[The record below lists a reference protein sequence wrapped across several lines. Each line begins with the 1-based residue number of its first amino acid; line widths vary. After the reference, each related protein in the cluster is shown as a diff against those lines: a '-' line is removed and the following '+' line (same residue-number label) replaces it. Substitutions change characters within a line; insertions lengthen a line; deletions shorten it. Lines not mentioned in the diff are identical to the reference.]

1 MLVNEIFFSI
11 QGESTYAG
19 LPCVLVRLAGCNIR
33 CSWCDTPYS
42 LTPED
47 GAEFEQ
53 SRVIDE
59 VKKYGANLV
68 ELTGG
73 EPLSQEGAKPLL
85 KALLKEGLT
94 VLLETNGTILMDDI
108 PSEVVKIV
116 DVKCPS
122 SGCGDSF
129 LMENLKFINDTDEL
143 KFVIGSSDD
152 YSFAKEFIIS
162 NMKNKKSTIIFSP
175 LDDILDPKIL
185 SQWVLS
191 DGLNVRVGIQMHKI
205 IWGNERGK

>member
-33 CSWCDTPYS
+33 CTWCDTPYS

-47 GAEFEQ
+47 GSEYSIPKILE
-53 SRVIDE
+53 E
-59 VKKYGANLV
+59 VKACGCNLV

-73 EPLSQEGAKPLL
+73 EPLASEGAKELL
-85 KALLKEGLT
+85 KSLVSGGYT
-94 VLLETNGTILMDDI
+94 VLLETNGTILMNDI

-122 SGCGDSF
+122 SGCVGSF
-129 LMENLKFINDTDEL
+129 VMDNLKFIDDNDEI
-143 KFVIGSSDD
+143 KFVIGSKED
-152 YSFAKEFIIS
+152 YLYAKNFLEV
-162 NMKNKKSTIIFSP
+162 NLQNKNSPVIFSP
-175 LDDILDPKIL
+175 LSD
-185 SQWVLS
+185 VLS
-191 DGLNVRVGIQMHKI
+191 PKDLSEWILKDKLSVRVGLQIHKI
-205 IWGNERGK
+205 IWGSERGR

>member
-1 MLVNEIFFSI
+1 MLVNEIFYSI

-47 GAEFEQ
+47 GSDYSISKILE
-53 SRVIDE
+53 E
-59 VKKYGANLV
+59 VKKFDCELV

-73 EPLSQEGAKPLL
+73 EPLAQDEAKQ
-85 KALLKEGLT
+85 LLKELSREGYK

-108 PSEVVKIV
+108 PSEIIKIV

-129 LMENLKFINDTDEL
+129 LMNNLNFIYSGDEV
-143 KFVIGSSDD
+143 KFVIGTIED
-152 YSFAKEFIIS
+152 YGFAKQFAEDHL
-162 NMKNKKSTIIFSP
+162 KDKGCDVTFSP
-175 LDDILDPKIL
+175 VSDVMTPKKI
-185 SQWVLS
+185 SEWVLR
-191 DGLNVRVGIQMHKI
+191 DRLNVRVGIQMHKI
-205 IWGNERGK
+205 IWGAERGK